1 MIAMSVQNIS
11 MVLHILRQEAD
22 VGVVAELSHG
32 QLSAT
37 EQVAELALELHQ
49 TFQQKNNRAYAAF
62 QDELPPEN
70 ITFAQLL
77 QKYIQGELSFV
88 DFSCDATDILTAAIN
103 KYSLHCDGFIYFVHY
118 QYVGN
123 DYLMVGILETEESVS
138 FTSGF
143 DIQRVK
149 YIDLNRMGLA
159 ARIDLTQQRIAAE
172 KKRYLSFIKG
182 RAGRKVSDFFMEFL
196 SADEGVDQKIQNET
210 LIRAISSYADTYQ
223 VPAEQLLDAK
233 KELHT
238 YCKEQ
243 LKSGDDLEAKRIG
256 EIIPEADSG
265 DFYTFLTNEV
275 GLPETFPPSQSALRA
290 MTKYVGSG
298 GGLTISFDQKLLG
311 QRISYDAAT
320 DTLTIIGTPPNLKD
334 QLLRNNR

>member
-22 VGVVAELSHG
+22 LGVVAELSH
-32 QLSAT
+32 QLLPAT
-37 EQVAELALELHQ
+37 EQVSELALELHQ
-49 TFQQKNNRAYAAF
+49 IFQHKNNKAYAAF
-62 QDELPPEN
+62 QTESPSEDIIFP
-70 ITFAQLL
+70 QLL
-77 QKYIQGELSFV
+77 EKYINEEL
-88 DFSCDATDILTAAIN
+88 DFIGFSADATNLLAAAIN
-103 KYSLHCDGFIYFVHY
+103 KYSLHCDGFIYFIHY

-123 DYLMVGILETEESVS
+123 DYLMIGILETEESVS

-159 ARIDLTQQRIAAE
+159 ARIDLTQQRIAVE
-172 KKRYLSFIKG
+172 KKRYISFIKG
-182 RAGRKVSDFFMEFL
+182 RAGRKVADFFMDFL
-196 SADEGVDQKIQNET
+196 SAEEGIDQKLQNET
-210 LIRAISSYADTYQ
+210 LIRAIGSYADTHQ
-223 VPAEQLLDAK
+223 MQTEQILDAK
-233 KELHT
+233 KELQS

-243 LKSGDDLEAKRIG
+243 IKAGEDLDAKRIG
-256 EIIPEADSG
+256 EIIPETDGG
-265 DFYTFLTNEV
+265 DFYTFLTSEV
-275 GLPETFPPSQSALRA
+275 GLPESFPPSQSALRA